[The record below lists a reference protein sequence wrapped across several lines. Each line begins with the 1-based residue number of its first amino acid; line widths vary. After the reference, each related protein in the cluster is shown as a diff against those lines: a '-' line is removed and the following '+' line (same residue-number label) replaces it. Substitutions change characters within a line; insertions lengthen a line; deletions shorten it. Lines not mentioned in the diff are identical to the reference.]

1 MAQRAETLCVDAGK
15 SFCSCRK
22 CKVKKVERNIFCS
35 QTFSHICGMKG
46 SQKKDPVKIASLK
59 VKVETL
65 EILKQAIGETGK
77 INAHADLAV
86 RMYAEQLIAK
96 NNS

>member
-1 MAQRAETLCVDAGK
+1 
-15 SFCSCRK
+15 
-22 CKVKKVERNIFCS
+22 
-35 QTFSHICGMKG
+35 MKG